1 MSKLNWIETARP
13 CKLGTIPYLVHLD
26 GRSRLKVGRRVRVQ
40 DAYNGKWFFVLVTRV
55 DPDGYFMA
63 DK

>member
-1 MSKLNWIETARP
+1 MAKRSWIERARP
-13 CKLGTIPYLVHLD
+13 CKLGTIPCLVHLD
-26 GRSRLKVGRRVRVQ
+26 GRSRLEVGKWVRVQ
-40 DAYNGKWFFVLVTRV
+40 DAEGGHWFSVLVTRV